1 MIKVGDLVK
10 SRYGQYGIV
19 LRVESDKVW
28 AVWKTTK
35 DLSFNSCGKVELYNL
50 TNGMV
55 VLEKHYN
62 NNINNGGNKM
72 RKCITNV
79 FKKTDDAVLVDE
91 QFSSTELKDDFI
103 TGLLI
108 EQNKTAILAEAKR
121 RATPVKETGED

>member
-10 SRYGQYGIV
+10 HDEWGETRFGIV
-19 LRVESDKVW
+19 TEIDESHRVWCHWRDTIEEANRATGTQEQKSN
-28 AVWKTTK
+28 TT
-35 DLSFNSCGKVELYNL
+35 L
-50 TNGMV
+50 
-55 VLEKHYN
+55 
-62 NNINNGGNKM
+62 INVTLVNKGGNKM

-91 QFSSTELKDDFI
+91 QFNSTEIKDDFI
-103 TGLLI
+103 TGLLV